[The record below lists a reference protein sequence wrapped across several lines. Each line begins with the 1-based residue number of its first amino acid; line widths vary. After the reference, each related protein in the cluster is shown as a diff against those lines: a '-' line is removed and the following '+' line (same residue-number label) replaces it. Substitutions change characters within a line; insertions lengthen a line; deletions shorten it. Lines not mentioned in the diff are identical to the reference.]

1 MVPLPVA
8 VGIAGGRESTLQ
20 MCGQAR
26 ISHLPYCCPAR
37 STFHIWNMNRM
48 TNYLLFAQEIPNT
61 LLFTLL
67 INRKI
72 CSDFLT
78 ENVDC
83 GLNFQLRYP
92 WETPWAL
99 WGIHARV
106 GLVFSPAS
114 LSGKQCWLCAD
125 LSQGGRGSQ
134 GTQAAWPPSGAQTP
148 ICGLSNTQ
156 LSFREREVHSARPRS
171 PAAGTG
177 KEPGWEG
184 TGNPVGEVCY
194 SETTA
199 KLGSS
204 HN

>member
-1 MVPLPVA
+1 MQFWAPYWWERAVPLQQSCFKSCYLCFKAFVYVAKCLVPLPVA

-26 ISHLPYCCPAR
+26 ISHLTYCCPAR

-48 TNYLLFAQEIPNT
+48 TNYLLFAREIPNT

-72 CSDFLT
+72 CSDFPT

-106 GLVFSPAS
+106 GLAFSPAS
-114 LSGKQCWLCAD
+114 LSRKRCWLCAD

-134 GTQAAWPPSGAQTP
+134 GTQPAWPPSAAQTP
-148 ICGLSNTQ
+148 TCG
-156 LSFREREVHSARPRS
+156 FV
-171 PAAGTG
+171 
-177 KEPGWEG
+177 
-184 TGNPVGEVCY
+184 
-194 SETTA
+194 
-199 KLGSS
+199 
-204 HN
+204 